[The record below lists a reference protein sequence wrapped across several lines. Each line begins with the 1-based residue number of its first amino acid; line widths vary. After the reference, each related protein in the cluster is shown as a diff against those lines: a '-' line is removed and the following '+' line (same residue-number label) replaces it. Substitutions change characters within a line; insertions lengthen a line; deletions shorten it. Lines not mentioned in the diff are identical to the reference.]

1 MAEAD
6 LIQDLLI
13 QDQGQDQ
20 DQDSAVSRPRPRS
33 ILSSFKTKTK
43 IKTLM
48 TKTKTETQ
56 DLQDQYWNSMTGMDC
71 DKKDWKSHGKQDP
84 AYQ

>member
-1 MAEAD
+1 
-6 LIQDLLI
+6 
-13 QDQGQDQ
+13 
-20 DQDSAVSRPRPRS
+20 
-33 ILSSFKTKTK
+33 
-43 IKTLM
+43 M